1 MSREI
6 DGNSMGMT
14 PAWDAGNDSLI
25 GGERKLMVHTY
36 SHFTNTHTHFIA
48 NRYGN
53 DWSICILSFPR

>member
-14 PAWDAGNDSLI
+14 TAWDAGNDSLI

-36 SHFTNTHTHFIA
+36 SHFTNTHTHT
-48 NRYGN
+48 
-53 DWSICILSFPR
+53 S